1 MKGKILK
8 TRLSF
13 ENKEVKKRVKI
24 NEGIIYKGDNLNALK
39 LIPSNSINL
48 IYLDPPFFTKKNY
61 SKGFKEDGNRQEF
74 SDNGWKDLKDYLKF
88 IKERVVELHRTLR
101 KDGAL
106 YFHCDWHASHYIKII
121 LDSVFGYDNF
131 RNEISVKRIKKNV
144 NEREMVKKLNVGYDV
159 VLFYAKSYKHLIK
172 PPMKK
177 DIKPDRWHGLEAS
190 EIRKGMDY
198 KLFGYKPKKG
208 NHWRWSKQ
216 RAIQSIKEGI
226 LRPNPRTGKP
236 EYLIPASS
244 KSLLDNRWDDITAY
258 SFKFGYPTEKN
269 EKLLDRIIKMSS
281 KKGDIILDP
290 FCGCG
295 TTIASAFKKDR
306 KFIGMDLS
314 LSACEL
320 MQQRIGRI
328 RIIEN
333 NNLFSE
339 RLQRVMIN

>member
-1 MKGKILK
+1 MNNNLLK
-8 TRLSF
+8 LQKPVNSI
-13 ENKEVKKRVKI
+13 KKMVRIDDGV
-24 NEGIIYKGDNLNALK
+24 IYQGDNLDALK
-39 LIPSNSINL
+39 RIPSNSIDL
-48 IYLDPPFFTKKNY
+48 IYLDPPFFSGKNY
-61 SKGFKEDGNRQEF
+61 SKGFLEDGNRQEF
-74 SDNGWKDLKDYLKF
+74 SDDWKNLKDYLKF
-88 IKERVVELHRTLR
+88 IKNRVEELHRVIK

-121 LDSVFGYDNF
+121 LDNIFGYENF

-144 NEREMVKKLNVGYDV
+144 NERAKVKKLNVGYDV
-159 VLFYAKSYKHLIK
+159 ILFYAKSDKHLIN

-177 DIKPDRWHGLEAS
+177 DIKPDRWHSFEAS
-190 EIRKGMDY
+190 EIRNGMDY
-198 KLFGYKPKKG
+198 DLFGFKPKKG
-208 NHWRWSKQ
+208 NHWRWSKE
-216 RAIQSIKEGI
+216 RAMKSIKEGI

-244 KSLLDNRWDDITAY
+244 KSLLDNNWEDITAY

-281 KKGDIILDP
+281 KKGDVILDP

-295 TTIASAFKKDR
+295 TTIASAFRKDR

-328 RIIEN
+328 KIIKN
-333 NNLFSE
+333 SKLFSD
-339 RLQRVMIN
+339 RLQRVILN

>member
-1 MKGKILK
+1 MSNNLLK
-8 TRLSF
+8 PKNHIKSI
-13 ENKEVKKRVKI
+13 KKMVKI
-24 NEGIIYKGDNLNALK
+24 KDGVIYQGDNLNVLK
-39 LIPSNSINL
+39 RIPSNSINL
-48 IYLDPPFFTKKNY
+48 IYLDPPFFSGRTY
-61 SKGFKEDGNRQEF
+61 SKGFLEEGNKQEF
-74 SDNGWKDLKDYLKF
+74 SDNWKDLTDYIKF
-88 IKERVVELHRTLR
+88 IGDRVKELHRVLK

-121 LDSVFGYDNF
+121 LDNIFGYGNF

-144 NEREMVKKLNVGYDV
+144 NEGEKAKKLNVGYDV
-159 VLFYAKSYKHLIK
+159 ILFYAKSDKHFIN

-177 DIKPDRWHGLEAS
+177 DLKPDRWHGLEAS

-198 KLFGYKPKKG
+198 DLFGFKPKKG
-208 NHWRWSKQ
+208 NHWRWSKE
-216 RAIQSIKEGI
+216 RSMKAIREGI
-226 LRPNPRTGKP
+226 LRPNPQTGKP

-269 EKLLDRIIKMSS
+269 ERLLDRIIKMSS
-281 KKGDIILDP
+281 KEGDIILDP

-295 TTIASAFKKDR
+295 TTIASAFKKNR
-306 KFIGMDLS
+306 RFVGIDLS

-320 MQQRIGRI
+320 VKQRVEGI
-328 RIIEN
+328 RIIKN
-333 NNLFSE
+333 DNLFHE